1 MKIHP
6 QPPVKVHP
14 IIKKLKEEGI
24 TNIYTRTTTPTMLE
38 RKDLTKQE
46 KIEKTVKI
54 IETMK
59 PENQDKFTN
68 AVVSSIIQTD
78 PITKVAVETVI
89 QKRLNLLRTA
99 GIGFGGGR

>member
-1 MKIHP
+1 
-6 QPPVKVHP
+6 
-14 IIKKLKEEGI
+14 
-24 TNIYTRTTTPTMLE
+24 
-38 RKDLTKQE
+38 
-46 KIEKTVKI
+46 
-54 IETMK
+54 MK